1 MAVCFIRRRSADPHV
16 VYASHRQQLQPGPS
30 RPGLFARAVSWIGP
44 FPFRQAGLLL
54 GVIAIFWFL
63 GNNTLST
70 MERAGLTPG
79 FAFLSQ
85 RANFEI
91 GESVIAY
98 AAGDSYGRAIL
109 AGIANTAKVAA
120 LGCLLATLLGV
131 ALGIARLSGN
141 PLLSRLVQA
150 YVEILRGTPLLLQLF
165 LWSSLFQHFPAPR
178 NASSLFESIFVSNRG
193 VFVPSFGFDGLPAT
207 LWIPGFALV
216 LLGGW
221 AIARKMFFG
230 TTQYGL
236 KMTALLLALFVV
248 SILALKLTGFTPTTE
263 IPAKGGF
270 NIRGGLSLS
279 PEFAALLIG
288 LVVNASATISEIVR
302 SGIQSVR
309 AGQWEAARA
318 LGMKPGQIMRLIVF
332 PQALRVITPLMTS
345 SYLDLTKNSSLAVA
359 IGFPDIVSVANTT
372 ANTTGQVLEAIALI
386 MAVYLGINLAVSAF
400 MNVYNRKIALKGA
413 LVR

>member
-1 MAVCFIRRRSADPHV
+1 
-16 VYASHRQQLQPGPS
+16 
-30 RPGLFARAVSWIGP
+30 
-44 FPFRQAGLLL
+44 
-54 GVIAIFWFL
+54 
-63 GNNTLST
+63 
-70 MERAGLTPG
+70 
-79 FAFLSQ
+79 
-85 RANFEI
+85 
-91 GESVIAY
+91 
-98 AAGDSYGRAIL
+98 
-109 AGIANTAKVAA
+109 
-120 LGCLLATLLGV
+120 
-131 ALGIARLSGN
+131 
-141 PLLSRLVQA
+141 
-150 YVEILRGTPLLLQLF
+150 
-165 LWSSLFQHFPAPR
+165 
-178 NASSLFESIFVSNRG
+178 
-193 VFVPSFGFDGLPAT
+193 
-207 LWIPGFALV
+207 
-216 LLGGW
+216 
-221 AIARKMFFG
+221 MFFG